1 MKTRS
6 LFVGF
11 MFAILTGMI
20 FAGGMSI
27 ADAKRQEH
35 RQYDGG
41 ERKYHTKIVL
51 EYYKSMWFHTAF
63 VLQLED
69 NVLVRA
75 RDVYSRALHDIHES
89 QNTKGVKQRFEG
101 QLRKT
106 IGDENY
112 KKLMKST
119 ADGKKRFF
127 SRRSI
132 RIKKWLQKNRKGGGE
147 KTDSYKKES

>member
-6 LFVGF
+6 VFTGIGI
-11 MFAILTGMI
+11 AILVGMM

-41 ERKYHTKIVL
+41 ERRFHWETVL
-51 EYYKSMWFHTAF
+51 PYYQNMWFHTTF

-75 RDVYSRALHDIHES
+75 RDVYLRALHDIHES
-89 QNTKGVKQRFEG
+89 KDSKSVNKRFLM
-101 QLRKT
+101 QLKKT
-106 IGDENY
+106 IGGDNFD
-112 KKLMKST
+112 KLMEST
-119 ADGKKRFF
+119 ADGRNRFF
-127 SRRSI
+127 SRKSI
-132 RIKKWLQKNRKGGGE
+132 RIKRWLQKRRKRGD

>member
-6 LFVGF
+6 VFTGIGI
-11 MFAILTGMI
+11 AILVGMM

-41 ERKYHTKIVL
+41 ERRFHWETVL
-51 EYYKSMWFHTAF
+51 PYYQNMWFHTTF

-119 ADGKKRFF
+119 ADGRNRFF
-127 SRRSI
+127 SRKSI
-132 RIKKWLQKNRKGGGE
+132 RIKRWLQKRRKRGD

>member
-41 ERKYHTKIVL
+41 ERRFHWETVL
-51 EYYKSMWFHTAF
+51 PYYQNMWFHTTF

-119 ADGKKRFF
+119 ADGRKRFF

-132 RIKKWLQKNRKGGGE
+132 RIKKFINFTVFINTIFGC
-147 KTDSYKKES
+147 

>member
-11 MFAILTGMI
+11 KFAILTGMI

-41 ERKYHTKIVL
+41 ERRFHWETVL
-51 EYYKSMWFHTAF
+51 PYYQNMWFHTTF

-75 RDVYSRALHDIHES
+75 RDVYLRALHDIHES
-89 QNTKGVKQRFEG
+89 KDSKSVNKRFLM
-101 QLRKT
+101 QLKKT
-106 IGDENY
+106 IGGDNFD
-112 KKLMKST
+112 KLMEST
-119 ADGKKRFF
+119 ADGRNRFF
-127 SRRSI
+127 SRKSI
-132 RIKKWLQKNRKGGGE
+132 RIKRWLQKRRKRGD